1 MFIVNPNF
9 CCMML
14 WKKENSGSF
23 VSQKSYAFMGQSLMY
38 HAVVSCCKG
47 SISWMG
53 WFFYIFW
60 ELIFVTGPVW
70 FWGWELIFTILGN
83 NIAFNLRWNTGNTP
97 HGNTYQLSL
106 FKLLQLRHPFFVIKV
121 LLTIAFFCGSWETSQ
136 KQEKFELSRIKYHTV
151 VMRHKSA

>member
-23 VSQKSYAFMGQSLMY
+23 VGQKSYAFMGQSLMY
-38 HAVVSCCKG
+38 HAVVSFCKG

-60 ELIFVTGPVW
+60 ALIFVIGPVW
-70 FWGWELIFTILGN
+70 FSGWELIFTILDN
-83 NIAFNLRWNTGNTP
+83 NIAFNLRWNTGNIP

-136 KQEKFELSRIKYHTV
+136 KQEKFELSRIKCHTV

>member
-9 CCMML
+9 CRMML
-14 WKKENSGSF
+14 WKKENPGSF
-23 VSQKSYAFMGQSLMY
+23 VSQKSYAFMGQSLTY
-38 HAVVSCCKG
+38 HAVVSFCKG

-60 ELIFVTGPVW
+60 ALIFVIGPVW
-70 FWGWELIFTILGN
+70 FSGWELIFTILGN

>member
-60 ELIFVTGPVW
+60 ELIFVIGPVW

-83 NIAFNLRWNTGNTP
+83 NITFNLRWNTGKTP
-97 HGNTYQLSL
+97 HENTYQLSL
-106 FKLLQLRHPFFVIKV
+106 FKLLQLRH
-121 LLTIAFFCGSWETSQ
+121 LFFCDKRFTNNSFFLWILRNITKTGKIW
-136 KQEKFELSRIKYHTV
+136 TV
-151 VMRHKSA
+151 KNKVSHSSYEA

>member
-23 VSQKSYAFMGQSLMY
+23 VGQKSYAFMGQSLMY
-38 HAVVSCCKG
+38 HAVVSFCKG

-60 ELIFVTGPVW
+60 ALIFVIGPVW
-70 FWGWELIFTILGN
+70 FSGWELIFTILGN
-83 NIAFNLRWNTGNTP
+83 IIAFNLRWNTGNTP

-136 KQEKFELSRIKYHTV
+136 KQEKFELSRIKYQTV